1 MTNEDL
7 TDELKKL
14 TSQLEQAMANVH
26 ALNGAIQFA
35 RHMLDKWDTPLIE
48 RVPPASHDH

>member
-1 MTNEDL
+1 MTKESL

-35 RHMLDKWDTPLIE
+35 RHMLDKWDLLPA
-48 RVPPASHDH
+48 VPVSPPCHEH